1 MTGSGVLPSPRGA
14 GETKVEDRDSTM
26 DDGRIDEIIDR
37 HRGDAGALIQVLLEI
52 QRENHWLSSEVL
64 ERVGK
69 RLSIPA
75 SRVRHI
81 ASFHK
86 AFSLA
91 PEGRHEIHVCD
102 GTSCHV
108 RGSQRLLNTVQA
120 LTGIEPGET
129 DPEMRFSLKSVTCMG
144 RCAQGP
150 VMTVDGDQ
158 YGKIAPAEA
167 EAVLKKCD

>member
-1 MTGSGVLPSPRGA
+1 M
-14 GETKVEDRDSTM
+14 KVEDRDNAM
-26 DDGRIDEIIDR
+26 DDGQLEEIIDR
-37 HRGDAGALIQVLLEI
+37 YGGDAGALIQVLLEI
-52 QRENHWLSSEVL
+52 QRKDHWLSGEVL

-75 SRVRHI
+75 SSVRHI

-86 AFSLA
+86 SFSLV

-108 RGSQRLLNTVQA
+108 RGAQRVLNAVQD

-158 YGKIAPAEA
+158 YGKMAPAEA